1 MYERH
6 GTHFSSQGFY
16 LKKNPEET
24 TFFEKQTGFH
34 DIFFAAGTSEP
45 WLWVKMDRAK
55 TLPLHWGKLY
65 SQIKPVWPLVFR
77 YLECLSTDSSAE
89 QKWPQSVLITLL

>member
-6 GTHFSSQGFY
+6 GTHLSSQGFY
-16 LKKNPEET
+16 LKKKPEET

-45 WLWVKMDRAK
+45 
-55 TLPLHWGKLY
+55 
-65 SQIKPVWPLVFR
+65 
-77 YLECLSTDSSAE
+77 
-89 QKWPQSVLITLL
+89 